1 MIRWVIARVIN
12 LVIALSVLSE
22 LPTRHVNRITA
33 CTCIWTRQSH
43 YLDCSVSQMAAPYVV
58 GVDVGGTNTDAVI
71 LVGKKVL
78 SSCKRPTTADKTQG
92 VVDAIQGALDALQS
106 SSRDTVIQSTSRV
119 SIGTTHFV
127 NAVVERARD
136 KLSPVAAIRLCG
148 PASRSLPPF
157 VDFPSDL
164 KKLLCG
170 RVYMVEGGLECSG
183 REISPVNQEELKRI
197 AAELLAMTPPL
208 KNVVITG
215 VFSPLDAVEGG
226 QEREAA
232 AILRTVSPDF
242 SCTLSSGVSDC
253 MSSCICCL
261 C

>member
-1 MIRWVIARVIN
+1 
-12 LVIALSVLSE
+12 
-22 LPTRHVNRITA
+22 
-33 CTCIWTRQSH
+33 
-43 YLDCSVSQMAAPYVV
+43 MAAPYVV

-157 VDFPSDL
+157 VDFPFDL

-253 MSSCICCL
+253 MYVQLYVAYANRFSSKQLYRRCGL
-261 C
+261 HDM